1 MIEVI
6 LVIYCL
12 IYYPIIVTG
21 QTNDITTPTA
31 TDGHYFVDSLPERL
45 FSLHEFVDDL
55 IEEVSYSYN

>member
-12 IYYPIIVTG
+12 IYYPIITG

-55 IEEVSYSYN
+55 IEEVFYN